1 MCDQLECMLFLSYV
15 IMKKDSICLNR
26 FQDWTK
32 SIFWPR
38 FVVLNMTKKKQVLC
52 NYAISE
58 NGTYIDSWQ
67 GQCGKF
73 ISCTLQIL
81 FSISSCKEF
90 MGNSKIDFF
99 QISGTI
105 TSYCKSL
112 LADDMGAK
120 HSCYNHVEQSSGKK
134 SGKYKSYHRLLY
146 LISGVSNFQLFGTK
160 PVSLGVDFMLTCC
173 CQV

>member
-1 MCDQLECMLFLSYV
+1 MWPVRVHVVSKLCHNEEWFNLSQQISRLNKKYILTQVCCIEYDQ
-15 IMKKDSICLNR
+15 
-26 FQDWTK
+26 
-32 SIFWPR
+32 
-38 FVVLNMTKKKQVLC
+38 KKQVLC
-52 NYAISE
+52 NYAISK

-99 QISGTI
+99 HISGTI

-173 CQV
+173 CLR

>member
-38 FVVLNMTKKKQVLC
+38 FVVLNMTKKKVLC

-90 MGNSKIDFF
+90 MVILKLIFFKFQGPLPHTANHFWQMIWEQNTAAIIMLNKVVEKNQASTNLIIDFY
-99 QISGTI
+99 I
-105 TSYCKSL
+105 
-112 LADDMGAK
+112 
-120 HSCYNHVEQSSGKK
+120 
-134 SGKYKSYHRLLY
+134 
-146 LISGVSNFQLFGTK
+146 
-160 PVSLGVDFMLTCC
+160 
-173 CQV
+173 